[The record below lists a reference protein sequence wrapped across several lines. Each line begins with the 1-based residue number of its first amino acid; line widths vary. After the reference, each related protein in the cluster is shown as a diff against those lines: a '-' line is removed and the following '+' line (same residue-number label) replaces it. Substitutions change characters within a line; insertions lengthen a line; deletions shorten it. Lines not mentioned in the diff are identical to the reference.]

1 MKYSV
6 LQGQQKEK
14 ILQVDGIQSICP
26 YTAPIPLQGN
36 MGQIQ
41 IMRMPC
47 SSQCPLAELN
57 EAETEYTISCGS
69 EIKKLALEPKNG
81 HPVWDGDPKIIAL

>member
-1 MKYSV
+1 MKYSL

-47 SSQCPLAELN
+47 SSQCPHVKLN
-57 EAETEYTISCGS
+57 DAETEYVISCGA
-69 EIKKLALEPKNG
+69 EVKTLTLEPKETTEG
-81 HPVWDGDPKIIAL
+81 GGKIIGL